1 MSSPRAAPAPPP
13 TRRRY
18 ARGEKRI
25 AEILEAAASV
35 FADMGYEQA
44 TTNAI
49 AAKAGISPGSLYQFF
64 SNKDAIARRL
74 AENYEA
80 DVRGMWATLFTDD
93 AARLPLAELLDRIIG
108 PILEF
113 KLKRQGFAAFF
124 EGSQTMPELAAVAT
138 GLHGEFIERM
148 RRLLALRR
156 PDLPEG
162 ELALSA
168 LVAVRTFKAL
178 LPMAIDAKPAR
189 RAAIVAEIKRALLGY
204 LEPTFGTRAAGAMRK
219 RHRLDRSGRP

>member
-1 MSSPRAAPAPPP
+1 MSSVQDATQAPV
-13 TRRRY
+13 RRRY
-18 ARGEKRI
+18 ARGERRI
-25 AEILEAAASV
+25 AEILDAAAAV
-35 FADMGYEQA
+35 FAEVGYEQA

-64 SNKDAIARRL
+64 ANKEEIARRL

-80 DVRGMWATLFTDD
+80 DVRSVWAKLFTED
-93 AARLPLAELLDRIIG
+93 AAKLPLGELLDGIIG

-113 KLKRQGFAAFF
+113 KLKRRGFAAFF
-124 EGSQTMPELAAVAT
+124 EGSQTVPELAAVAG
-138 GLHGEFIERM
+138 GLHAEFIDRM

-178 LPMAIDAKPAR
+178 LPMAVDATPAR

-204 LEPTFGTRAAGAMRK
+204 LEPTFGKRAK
-219 RHRLDRSGRP
+219 PRS

>member
-1 MSSPRAAPAPPP
+1 MSTPRAAFGPPA

-25 AEILEAAASV
+25 VEILEAAAAV
-35 FADMGYEQA
+35 FAETGYEQA

-49 AAKAGISPGSLYQFF
+49 AVKAGISPGSLYQFF
-64 SNKDAIARRL
+64 SNKDEIARRL
-74 AENYEA
+74 AQNYEA
-80 DVRGMWATLFTDD
+80 DVRGMWAEVFTED
-93 AARLPLAELLDRIIG
+93 AAKLPLAELLDRIIG
-108 PILEF
+108 PILDF
-113 KLKRQGFAAFF
+113 KLKRQGFSAFF
-124 EGSQTMPELAAVAT
+124 EGSQTIPELAAVAT

-148 RRLLALRR
+148 RHLLALRR
-156 PDLPEG
+156 PDLPES

-189 RAAIVAEIKRALLGY
+189 RAAVVAEIKRALLGY
-204 LEPTFGTRAAGAMRK
+204 LEPTFGTRTK
-219 RHRLDRSGRP
+219 SKQ

>member
-1 MSSPRAAPAPPP
+1 MSSPSVARIPPVA
-13 TRRRY
+13 RRRY

-25 AEILEAAASV
+25 AEILEAAAAV
-35 FADMGYEQA
+35 FAETGYEQA

-64 SNKDAIARRL
+64 SNKGDIARRL
-74 AENYEA
+74 AEDYEA
-80 DVRGMWATLFTDD
+80 DVRGMWAEVFAKD
-93 AARLPLAELLDRIIG
+93 AARLPLGELLDRIIG
-108 PILEF
+108 PVLEF
-113 KLKRQGFAAFF
+113 KLKRRGFAAFF
-124 EGSQTMPELAAVAT
+124 EGSQTVPALAAVAT

-156 PDLPEG
+156 PDLPAS

-178 LPMAIDAKPAR
+178 LPMAIDAKPAQ
-189 RAAIVAEIKRALLGY
+189 RAAIVAEIKRAMLGY
-204 LEPTFGTRAAGAMRK
+204 LEPTFGAV
-219 RHRLDRSGRP
+219 H

>member
-1 MSSPRAAPAPPP
+1 MSTPRAAFPPPAP
-13 TRRRY
+13 RRRY

-25 AEILEAAASV
+25 VEILEAAAAV
-35 FADMGYEQA
+35 FAETGYEQA

-64 SNKDAIARRL
+64 SNKDEIARRL
-74 AENYEA
+74 AQNYEA
-80 DVRGMWATLFTDD
+80 DVRGMWAEVFTED
-93 AARLPLAELLDRIIG
+93 AAKLPLAELLDRIIG
-108 PILEF
+108 PILDF
-113 KLKRQGFAAFF
+113 KLKRQGFSAFF
-124 EGSQTMPELAAVAT
+124 EGSQTIPELAAVAT

-148 RRLLALRR
+148 RHLLALRR
-156 PDLPEG
+156 PDLPES

-189 RAAIVAEIKRALLGY
+189 RAAVVAEIKRALLGY
-204 LEPTFGTRAAGAMRK
+204 LEPTFGTRTK
-219 RHRLDRSGRP
+219 SKQ

>member
-1 MSSPRAAPAPPP
+1 MSTPRAAFAPPA

-25 AEILEAAASV
+25 AEILEAAAAV
-35 FADMGYEQA
+35 FAETGYEQA

-49 AAKAGISPGSLYQFF
+49 AMQAGISPGSLYQFF

-80 DVRGMWATLFTDD
+80 DVRGMWAEVFAED
-93 AARLPLAELLDRIIG
+93 AAKLPLGELLDRIIG
-108 PILEF
+108 PVLDF

-124 EGSQTMPELAAVAT
+124 EGSQTVPELAAVAT

-156 PDLPEG
+156 PDLPES

-189 RAAIVAEIKRALLGY
+189 RAAIVAEIKRAMLGY
-204 LEPTFGTRAAGAMRK
+204 LEPTFGARTKARQ
-219 RHRLDRSGRP
+219 

>member
-1 MSSPRAAPAPPP
+1 MSSPRVALVKPPA
-13 TRRRY
+13 RRRY

-25 AEILEAAASV
+25 VEILEAAAAV
-35 FADMGYEQA
+35 FAETGYEQA

-64 SNKDAIARRL
+64 SNKDEIARRL
-74 AENYEA
+74 AQNYEA
-80 DVRGMWATLFTDD
+80 DVRGMWAEVFTED
-93 AARLPLAELLDRIIG
+93 AAKLPLAELLDRIIG
-108 PILEF
+108 PILDF

-124 EGSQTMPELAAVAT
+124 EGSQNDPRI
-138 GLHGEFIERM
+138 GRGRHGTPWRVIERM

-156 PDLPEG
+156 PDLPES

-189 RAAIVAEIKRALLGY
+189 RAAVVAEIKRALLGY
-204 LEPTFGTRAAGAMRK
+204 LEPTFGTRTK
-219 RHRLDRSGRP
+219 SKQ